1 VFFFKK
7 LNWHFLTQISIKVR
21 AYGIVEKY
29 SHFALSLSLSLSL
42 SFSRIISSSPRLSS
56 SFDSRNDKQFHW
68 IENSE
73 FELIFSQ
80 RERVLKGFELE
91 RISIVKSLCPCSF
104 SRDDDS
110 SS

>member
-1 VFFFKK
+1 

-29 SHFALSLSLSLSL
+29 SHFALSLFLSLFPSL
-42 SFSRIISSSPRLSS
+42 VFRLHRLSS
-56 SFDSRNDKQFHW
+56 SFDMRNNKQFRW

-73 FELIFSQ
+73 FELSFS
-80 RERVLKGFELE
+80 REERVLKGFELE

>member
-1 VFFFKK
+1 M
-7 LNWHFLTQISIKVR
+7 NWHFLTQISIKVR
-21 AYGIVEKY
+21 AHGIVEKY
-29 SHFALSLSLSLSL
+29 SHFALSLSLSL